1 MKKPAT
7 SLKLTREGNMF
18 TIFATQITLMCCTGS
33 RGTKSSSIGSHKM
46 VLWCYNTCMVCVML
60 LLFIQKLSNFFAKIS
75 TSQPSKPPE
84 VMVDFSLDRTKQC
97 WEEGS
102 YLAIPASDKLRV
114 IGPIHYQHQW
124 LVLIRK
130 DISLFNVKQ

>member
-1 MKKPAT
+1 M
-7 SLKLTREGNMF
+7 LCC
-18 TIFATQITLMCCTGS
+18 QI
-33 RGTKSSSIGSHKM
+33 
-46 VLWCYNTCMVCVML
+46 
-60 LLFIQKLSNFFAKIS
+60 FIQKLSNFFAKIS

-84 VMVDFSLDRTKQC
+84 VTVDFSLDRAMQY

-102 YLAIPASDKLRV
+102 NLAVPASDKLRV

-124 LVLIRK
+124 LVLVHQ